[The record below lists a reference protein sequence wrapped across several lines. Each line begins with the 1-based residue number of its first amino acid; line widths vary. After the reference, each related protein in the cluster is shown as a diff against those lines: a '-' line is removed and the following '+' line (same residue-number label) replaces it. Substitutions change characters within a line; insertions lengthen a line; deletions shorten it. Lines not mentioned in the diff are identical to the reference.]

1 VNNVNCVRHIN
12 LILAYKK
19 SHISVG
25 FNFVG
30 DIDLSSNQ
38 MLEFLEFFNNEKE

>member
-1 VNNVNCVRHIN
+1 M
-12 LILAYKK
+12 KK
-19 SHISVG
+19 RIKKPLNFSRG
-25 FNFVG
+25 FWFYFVG